1 MLPKQYLVSWI
12 PTLSNSFCFNAIVQ
26 RPKGD
31 RCPSNIDFSIGTDG
45 RISVKSKRVLH
56 DAPLV
61 NLFQLATCEEFYDS
75 KKLLSNALLFYT
87 ASAEQKKH
95 CDLEFDLTNFGLDPS
110 LAKCKYLENCN
121 YLHLT
126 IGQCKYSDSLAMQQ
140 MEKIYKAE
148 NYEAKGQTFVAAEA
162 LFFNNGLIII
172 KVVSIGDWEN
182 NYLADLS
189 EDKRLN
195 LSKVSNKFNS
205 FVEDG
210 KLENNLTPYEI
221 KKFKDLKEL
230 LEDFNFEFY
239 SFLRDCWHSHKYHHH
254 SADKIISGSQFKN
267 LTEDNIKIAIQS
279 MVSDLN
285 ERCLHKQ
292 RSDPNITA
300 DGLRDIDGLLMYS
313 YSLNKHLNDNKDN
326 VVRDHLPQQI
336 ALLESKE
343 SKRLN
348 NYLASNAIFFSATFA
363 IIAIYNDM
371 LRVDNLTPPILLSSN
386 PVIHFFWSAIFF
398 VVVFLLKFYWNL
410 NNVSG
415 TEADNPRD
423 FTHSYL
429 YHMGLAKKGNK
440 GDMMARG
447 GRSAQLTER
456 LIFIFAET
464 VERILLIVM
473 ITLKL
478 ILDLFNWVLLP
489 IIKPLLY
496 IFEPLGLAIISR
508 KLSSFSRIIFVM
520 IKHYIYAIEEMKFKT
535 SKRVA
540 IRVYE
545 KDETSVTSLCTAIM
559 YILDI
564 ISPLMVVILA
574 CILVIYNK

>member
-31 RCPSNIDFSIGTDG
+31 RCPSNIDFNIGTDG

-87 ASAEQKKH
+87 ASAEPKKYS
-95 CDLEFDLTNFGLDPS
+95 DLESDLTDFGVDPS
-110 LAKCKYLENCN
+110 LAKCKYLKDCH

-126 IGQCKYSDSLAMQQ
+126 IGQCKFSDLLAKQQ

-148 NYEAKGQTFVAAEA
+148 RYEPNGQTFVEAEA

-172 KVVSIGDWEN
+172 KVVNIGDWEN

-189 EDKRLN
+189 KDKGLD

-210 KLENNLTPYEI
+210 KLDDNLTHHEM

-230 LEDFNFEFY
+230 LEDLNFEFY

-267 LTEDNIKIAIQS
+267 LTEDTIKIAIQS

-292 RSDPNITA
+292 RSDPNINS

-313 YSLNKHLNDNKDN
+313 YSLNKHLDDNKDN

-348 NYLASNAIFFSATFA
+348 NYLASNALFFSATFA

-371 LRVDNLTPPILLSSN
+371 LSVDNLKAPTLLLSN
-386 PVIHFFWSAIFF
+386 PVIYYFWAAIFF
-398 VVVFLLKFYWNL
+398 VVVFLLKFYWTL

-429 YHMGLAKKGNK
+429 YHMGLAKKGKK
-440 GDMMARG
+440 GDIMARG
-447 GRSAQLTER
+447 MNSQLTEK

-464 VERILLIVM
+464 VERILLIVI

-478 ILDLFNWVLLP
+478 ILDLFKWVLFP

-508 KLSSFSRIIFVM
+508 KLSNFSRIIFLI
-520 IKHYIYAIEEMKFKT
+520 IKHYIYAIEEVKFET

-545 KDETSVTSLCTAIM
+545 KDETSVTSFCTSIM

-564 ISPLMVVILA
+564 ISPLIAVTLA
-574 CILVIYNK
+574 CYLFIYSK